1 MQRKRSCLTNTV
13 ALFFTKKCCL
23 TLLSPASALRELTIH
38 STNAMTA
45 PQRHSLFNPEPHY
58 IPGYGGFYPQFRYQ
72 IGETYG
78 KTTSHLLTDPSI
90 QKSPCSVLAP
100 LVKPKFLKDFS
111 DIKHPLNQML
121 DRDKSYIPGY
131 TGFIPY
137 QKPQVGMYFPIPAPE
152 SNPALSRLVPAKE
165 QQLLMNT
172 DTGDSLS
179 LCEKNNFIPCH
190 PGIRL
195 ACGHGWK
202 SLSCP
207 PGKQLISEQEEKKS
221 SCDPDI
227 ALACGQEKS
236 HGPCHSEIA
245 LACGQGWNSFPCLP
259 RIKEPVRIEAVALPA
274 VTEAVDVSRYSQLP
288 QLDVPNLIQRKA
300 ISGYTGFIPRFTW
313 IMGVNYLKGVK
324 EAMNE
329 FDINQHTARNP
340 MCTSNNRL
348 PQTYW
353 PNKRIYTNTGL
364 IPFYTG
370 FVPTIRNNYMLTFG
384 NSSRKAYQKQK
395 QQAHAF

>member
-1 MQRKRSCLTNTV
+1 MQNSLGVAARGPHIYLCRWHPLQCLYSPCLKHRLALCSLLLRSLARLPGTFKDMWTKSTAAVRGIRSKVLAKLLKFGSLYTNF
-13 ALFFTKKCCL
+13 LFVLPIWEGTLHVSGSWERSKCCL
-23 TLLSPASALRELTIH
+23 TSLSPVSALRELTIH

-90 QKSPCSVLAP
+90 QKSLCSVLAP

-137 QKPQVGMYFPIPAPE
+137 QKAQVGMYFPIPAPE

-190 PGIRL
+190 PGICL

-202 SLSCP
+202 SLSRP
-207 PGKQLISEQEEKKS
+207 PGKQLTSEQEEKKS

-245 LACGQGWNSFPCLP
+245 LACGQGWNNFPCLP
-259 RIKEPVRIEAVALPA
+259 RIKEVWERAL
-274 VTEAVDVSRYSQLP
+274 Y
-288 QLDVPNLIQRKA
+288 
-300 ISGYTGFIPRFTW
+300 
-313 IMGVNYLKGVK
+313 
-324 EAMNE
+324 
-329 FDINQHTARNP
+329 HTA
-340 MCTSNNRL
+340 
-348 PQTYW
+348 
-353 PNKRIYTNTGL
+353 
-364 IPFYTG
+364 
-370 FVPTIRNNYMLTFG
+370 FVETDKMKVCSLFTL
-384 NSSRKAYQKQK
+384 AL
-395 QQAHAF
+395 

>member
-137 QKPQVGMYFPIPAPE
+137 QKPQ
-152 SNPALSRLVPAKE
+152 
-165 QQLLMNT
+165 
-172 DTGDSLS
+172 
-179 LCEKNNFIPCH
+179 
-190 PGIRL
+190 
-195 ACGHGWK
+195 
-202 SLSCP
+202 
-207 PGKQLISEQEEKKS
+207 LISEQEEKKS

-329 FDINQHTARNP
+329 FDINQELHTARNP

-370 FVPTIRNNYMLTFG
+370 FVPRSHGRPL
-384 NSSRKAYQKQK
+384 
-395 QQAHAF
+395 